1 MAKSLDIIQSEKED
15 KEPIFEPRQEGEMTI
30 EEPKEGGGTFYLVL
44 GIVAIILAVAIS
56 LYILFK
62 DDGKSADTSV
72 VSEST
77 TATEEA
83 TETQSE
89 TAVVSPSPVAS
100 ESAASVIEGSIRIA
114 NGNGITGEGKRIS
127 DLLKAKG
134 YTITLVN
141 NASKTYTETII
152 YYKTG
157 KESLAEGLKDAI
169 SGEYTATVQKSDAI
183 AGVYDAVVAL
193 GSK

>member
-1 MAKSLDIIQSEKED
+1 MVKSLDIIQNEKED

-56 LYILFK
+56 LYILFR
-62 DDGKSADTSV
+62 DDNKSNDTSV

-77 TATEEA
+77 TATEEV
-83 TETQSE
+83 TETQTE

>member
-1 MAKSLDIIQSEKED
+1 M
-15 KEPIFEPRQEGEMTI
+15 
-30 EEPKEGGGTFYLVL
+30 GGGGV
-44 GIVAIILAVAIS
+44 ILAVAIS

-169 SGEYTATVQKSDAI
+169 SGE
-183 AGVYDAVVAL
+183 
-193 GSK
+193 